1 MSKNKGQYN
10 LGQTKALID
19 KEIYDFQIFD
29 PLGDKIKESY
39 IQWEQVTQD
48 KVTFLHRYFRYRD
61 GDKILRLGD
70 PSQVPFDGYLYTSPV
85 PGAIDPDKPPPYAN
99 IPVGRVWV
107 NFLGTQ
113 RLESGLPHGLKVG
126 DKVMIA
132 DPDIGANHVV
142 SGTVTSVTS
151 PLGITVSTPSADLD
165 LFKAAIDVFKNDGHT
180 GYMTYILNGIIYIR
194 YWDPTLQNPDGS
206 YGRYVTVLPK
216 SSIADQKFKIAS
228 GHAETPT
235 PGPGDIAPAYYVKH
249 PVTQVA
255 EDDGA
260 GGIKYTTRTDTLYVP
275 TVLTNFSEI
284 RYNSHIL
291 LQHNGP
297 LGIGEYLYWV
307 RKPGDADFD
316 PGINFSLS
324 YTELRFMK
332 YNAINPLD
340 LFKMQEA
347 DYIII
352 IF

>member
-1 MSKNKGQYN
+1 MAKQSGWPWK
-10 LGQTKALID
+10 
-19 KEIYDFQIFD
+19 IYD
-29 PLGDKIKESY
+29 PNKIQEGF
-39 IQWEQVTQD
+39 IQWDPMPEAISNA
-48 KVTFLHRYFRYRD
+48 RYYRYRD
-61 GDKILRLGD
+61 GNKIFKLGD
-70 PSQVPFDGYLYTSPV
+70 PSQVPFDGYLYASPP
-85 PGAIDPDKPPPYAN
+85 PGSIDPNKPPPYAN
-99 IPVGRVWV
+99 IPAGVAWV

-113 RLESGLPHGLKVG
+113 KLQSAKTHGLKVG
-126 DKVMIA
+126 DNVMIV
-132 DPDIGANHVV
+132 DPTPGANHAVP
-142 SGTVTSVTS
+142 GEVTSVTS
-151 PLGITVSTPSADLD
+151 PLDITVSTPSADLD
-165 LFKAAIDVFKNDGHT
+165 LFTGDIEVFKNTGHT
-180 GYMTYILNGIIYIR
+180 GYMTYIYNGIIYIR

-206 YGRYVTVLPK
+206 YGRYVITLPK

-235 PGPGDIAPAYYVKH
+235 PGPGDITPAYYVKH

-275 TVLTNFSEI
+275 TVLTDFSEI

-297 LGIGEYLYWV
+297 LGIGEYLYWI

-316 PGINFSLS
+316 PTINFDLS

-332 YNAINPLD
+332 YNPINPLD